1 MTRIRTIPHTR
12 TGLLMLGSAVLLAAC
27 TETAGDGSAAPIVFR
42 GSDPAPGVTSA
53 APVVASAET
62 TDGRG
67 IADRGTYQTI
77 RVVDGDSVASVAQR
91 AGLPA
96 GELAAYNGLPDGYNP
111 VAGEELVLPPRADRY
126 ATAPAAAP
134 AGTDGWSLDLAQ
146 AAIDRA
152 GQAPVQQDV
161 LAPTAGVEPLPAAA
175 PAATGAVA
183 GNAVRHSVAPG
194 ETLYSIARSYNTPVT
209 TLADWNSLGAD
220 FALSP
225 GQVIEIP
232 PAGDAG
238 TVVASVP
245 PVALPQSGTPA
256 GADTALPGTG
266 AGTLAPPPSSGDPLP
281 DDITLAIDRPASP
294 NLDQYR
300 SDGSAEIAS
309 ATEAAPVTSAPAPS
323 ASAQSAPAPAA
334 AAPVAAAPEETAP
347 AGTEVASLPPE
358 TATDAAPAP
367 VSSNA
372 VFVAPVDGP
381 VLRGYA
387 PTGGSNR
394 NEGIDFSAS
403 AGTPVRAAGDGEVV
417 LVSRSV
423 GDLDTI
429 VMVRHP
435 NNLVTVYGRI
445 TGVTVARGETVSRG
459 QNIGVVADRSEPSV
473 QFQVRRGMQHTNP
486 AEYL

>member
-1 MTRIRTIPHTR
+1 MTRIRMIPHTR
-12 TGLLMLGSAVLLAAC
+12 SGLLMLGSALLLAAC
-27 TETAGDGSAAPIVFR
+27 TETGDGTVAPVVFR

-53 APVVASAET
+53 APVVASAGT
-62 TDGRG
+62 VDGRG
-67 IADRGTYQTI
+67 IIDRGSYQTI
-77 RVVDGDSVASVAQR
+77 QVVEGDSVATVAQR
-91 AGLPA
+91 AGLPE
-96 GELAAYNGLPDGYNP
+96 GELAAYNGLPAGYNP

-126 ATAPAAAP
+126 ASVA
-134 AGTDGWSLDLAQ
+134 AGTPSSADGWSLDLAQ

-183 GNAVRHSVAPG
+183 SNAVRHSVAPG

-209 TLADWNSLGAD
+209 ALADWNSLGAD

-232 PAGDAG
+232 PAGATG

-245 PVALPQSGTPA
+245 PVALPQSTTPV
-256 GADTALPGTG
+256 GADTPLPGSG
-266 AGTLAPPPSSGDPLP
+266 AGALTPPPSSAEPLP
-281 DDITLAIDRPASP
+281 DDITLAVERPASP

-300 SDGSAEIAS
+300 SGAGTEVAT
-309 ATEAAPVTSAPAPS
+309 ATEAAPVTSS
-323 ASAQSAPAPAA
+323 PAPAA
-334 AAPVAAAPEETAP
+334 PATAAPVAAAPAATAP
-347 AGTEVASLPPE
+347 VETEVASLPPG
-358 TATDAAPAP
+358 TATDAESAPAP
-367 VSSNA
+367 VASNA
-372 VFVAPVDGP
+372 VFVPPVDGP

-387 PTGGSNR
+387 PTGGANR
-394 NEGIDFSAS
+394 NEGIDFAAA
-403 AGTPVRAAGDGEVV
+403 AGTSVRAAGDGEVV

-445 TGVTVARGETVSRG
+445 TGVTVARGDSVSRG
-459 QNIGVVADRSEPSV
+459 QSIGVVADRSEPSV